1 MSETP
6 TESEAS
12 TEVDSIEDRGA
23 SFRVHAQ
30 VSGRFIIRFAA
41 STLSKID
48 KTPDRGIFTFLT
60 RTSEGVKKLAFNEG
74 DECST
79 LYGPAKVLEYRQKQ
93 NIVVVEMVGWKATGY
108 LRDDTLKVIPKS
120 LFRSLLQQFGSHE
133 TQKPLEFPHAEGTL
147 VPTPFGQ
154 GSVVR
159 PVPVTGKGRRE
170 TATRVPPTN
179 GIALDS
185 WTLWNEPYTFL
196 HG

>member
-1 MSETP
+1 VQHP
-6 TESEAS
+6 LRPCKGAR
-12 TEVDSIEDRGA
+12 VDTSIVR
-23 SFRVHAQ
+23 SKILLSW
-30 VSGRFIIRFAA
+30 SGR
-41 STLSKID
+41 L
-48 KTPDRGIFTFLT
+48 
-60 RTSEGVKKLAFNEG
+60 EG
-74 DECST
+74 
-79 LYGPAKVLEYRQKQ
+79 
-93 NIVVVEMVGWKATGY
+93 
-108 LRDDTLKVIPKS
+108 DDTLKVVRKS
-120 LFRSLLQQFGSHE
+120 LFRSLLQQFGLHE